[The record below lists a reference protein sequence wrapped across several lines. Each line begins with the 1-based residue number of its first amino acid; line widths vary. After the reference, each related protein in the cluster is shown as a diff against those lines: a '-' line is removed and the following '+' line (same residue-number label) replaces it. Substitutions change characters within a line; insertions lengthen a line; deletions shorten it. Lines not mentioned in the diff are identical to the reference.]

1 MTEDIQLDRETLAT
15 MQADLQSTLM
25 WCRTFVFGSTVGV
38 GVSYGVQDG
47 WDMVVT
53 MIIAGYLGVVALMI
67 GTINVITYQEHK
79 RELAW
84 REVQ

>member
-1 MTEDIQLDRETLAT
+1 MAEDIQLDRETLAL
-15 MQADLQSTLM
+15 MQADLRNTLM
-25 WCRTFVFGSTVGV
+25 WCRTFIYSGTVGM
-38 GVSYGVQDG
+38 GVSYGMQDG

-53 MIIAGYLGVVALMI
+53 MIIAGYLSVVCLMI

-84 REVQ
+84 RETQ

>member
-1 MTEDIQLDRETLAT
+1 MAEDIALDRETLAE
-15 MQADLQSTLM
+15 MRKELDDTLM
-25 WCRTFVFGSTVGV
+25 WCRTFIFACSVGM

-53 MIIAGYLGVVALMI
+53 MLILAYLGTTCLML
-67 GTINVITYQEHK
+67 GTINLITYQEHK

-84 REVQ
+84 RETQ

>member
-1 MTEDIQLDRETLAT
+1 MAEDIQLDRETLAL
-15 MQADLQSTLM
+15 MQADLRNTLM
-25 WCRTFVFGSTVGV
+25 WCRTFVFGSTVGM
-38 GVSYGVQDG
+38 GVSFGIQDG

-53 MIIAGYLGVVALMI
+53 MIIGGYLAVVALML

-84 REVQ
+84 RESK